1 MGKLLKFLKP
11 YAGAVVAIVC
21 ILVVQAYCDLSL
33 PTYTSDIVNVGIQQG
48 GIDETVPDTISK
60 KDLNH
65 LLLLVKSDQQDTV
78 KNAYTKSEKNYDYRG
93 TVMELKSSVK
103 EDEKKMDELSEIL
116 AKPMLLASGFDSGSD
131 MTEKIENQL
140 RTQMKNA
147 G

>member
-11 YAGAVVAIVC
+11 YAGAVVAIIC

-48 GIDETVPDTISK
+48 VSMRPYRIRFL

-65 LLLLVKSDQQDTV
+65 LLLLVPSDKQELV
-78 KNAYTKSEKNYDYRG
+78 KNAYTKSTKKYDYKG

-103 EDEKKMDELSEIL
+103 EDDKRWRSSPISSESRCFWRQDL
-116 AKPMLLASGFDSGSD
+116 TPAV
-131 MTEKIENQL
+131 T
-140 RTQMKNA
+140 
-147 G
+147 